1 MKTLTCFAK
10 GLTPFNLLY
19 KLTVLVQPTVNLF
32 ILMAQFK
39 TSVGR
44 VAWSNLIE
52 ARTSDYGKHEW
63 TLGLVL
69 DEDATNEM
77 LTRMDDELEG
87 YRKKNPLHAKFPPLA
102 QLKNGIKPSETKDEE
117 GNKTPDE
124 GNFLAVFK
132 RQTTWKSK
140 QGDTNKQTPPR
151 IYDSVG
157 RILTD
162 PVDVPRGSRGLAVYE
177 HGIYNN
183 PGNKGIS
190 LRLVGFQIAELAEGN
205 DVKLEAID
213 GGTFV
218 VEPQEEALI

>member
-1 MKTLTCFAK
+1 
-10 GLTPFNLLY
+10 
-19 KLTVLVQPTVNLF
+19 VLVQPTVNQF
-32 ILMAQFK
+32 ILMPQFK

-52 ARTSDYGKHEW
+52 ARTSDYGKTEW

-69 DEDATNEM
+69 DENATNEM
-77 LTRMDDELEG
+77 LTRMDDELES

-102 QLKNGIKPSETKDEE
+102 SLKNGIKPSEIKDEE

-140 QGDTNKQTPPR
+140 QGDTNKQNPPR

-157 RILTD
+157 RILTE
-162 PVDVPRGSRGLAVYE
+162 PLDVPRGSRGLAVYE

-218 VEPQEEALI
+218 VEPEEEALT

>member
-1 MKTLTCFAK
+1 
-10 GLTPFNLLY
+10 
-19 KLTVLVQPTVNLF
+19 
-32 ILMAQFK
+32 MAQFK

-52 ARTSDYGKHEW
+52 ARTSDYGKTEW

-69 DEDATNEM
+69 DEPGANEM
-77 LTRMDDELEG
+77 LVRMDDELVA
-87 YRKKNPLHAKFPPLA
+87 YRKKDPRNAEFPPLNE
-102 QLKNGIKPSETKDEE
+102 LKNGIKPSETKDED

-132 RQTTWKSK
+132 RQTTWMSR
-140 QGDTNKQTPPR
+140 QGDKNTQTPPR

-162 PVDVPRGSRGLAVYE
+162 PIDVPRGSKGLVVYE

-183 PGNKGIS
+183 PGNKGIT

-218 VEPQEEALI
+218 VEPEEDALNGCSFHKRN

>member
-1 MKTLTCFAK
+1 M
-10 GLTPFNLLY
+10 P
-19 KLTVLVQPTVNLF
+19 
-32 ILMAQFK
+32 QFK

-52 ARTSDYGKHEW
+52 ARTSDYGKTEW

-69 DEDATNEM
+69 DEPATNEM
-77 LTRMDDELEG
+77 LTRMDDELET

-102 QLKNGIKPSETKDEE
+102 SLKNGIKPSEIKDEE

-162 PVDVPRGSRGLAVYE
+162 PIDVPRGSRGLAVYE

-218 VEPQEEALI
+218 VEPEEEALI

>member
-1 MKTLTCFAK
+1 M
-10 GLTPFNLLY
+10 P
-19 KLTVLVQPTVNLF
+19 
-32 ILMAQFK
+32 QFK

-52 ARTSDYGKHEW
+52 ARTSDYGKTEW
-63 TLGLVL
+63 TLGLVI

-77 LTRMDDELEG
+77 LTRMDDELET
-87 YRKKNPLHAKFPPLA
+87 YRKKNPLHAKFPPLTE
-102 QLKNGIKPSETKDEE
+102 LKNGIKPSETKNED
-117 GNKTPDE
+117 GTKTPDE

-140 QGDTNKQTPPR
+140 QGDVNKQAPPR

-162 PVDVPRGSRGLAVYE
+162 PIDVPRGSKGLVVYE

-190 LRLVGFQIAELAEGN
+190 LRLIGFQIAELAEGN
-205 DVKLEAID
+205 DVKMEPID

-218 VEPQEEALI
+218 VEQEEPALD